1 MVHISERDLQLP
13 ELEFP
18 EICKRVINDKSVIS
32 LGPGEPDFVTPAP
45 LIDYAKKVI
54 GKSTH
59 YSEPQGLLELREAVS
74 RQVLRKNKIK
84 TSPENILISCGS
96 QEALFSSLLTTIDPT
111 EEVVVPSPGY
121 VGYLP
126 AIELVNGV
134 PKFLKLSFEDNFSLN
149 PDLLR
154 KMITKKTQVIILNSP
169 SNPTGNVLPKKI
181 LEEVADIAIDK
192 DLWVFSDEA
201 YEDIIYD
208 DAKHI
213 SIASLN
219 GMHEHAVTF
228 KTFSKSYAMCGFR
241 LGYCIGPE
249 KFIQEITKNH
259 HYVVLG
265 APSLSQLVGIKAL
278 SLPQK
283 YISTMVDEYKRRR
296 DFIVSRL
303 NNLGL
308 PTHKPAGAFYTFS
321 DISRFGKDSSKFSR
335 ELLNRGKVAVIPGR
349 EFGQFGEGFV
359 RCSFATKF
367 EKIKEAMERMEKFL
381 GKRN

>member
-18 EICKRVINDKSVIS
+18 EISKRVINDKSVIS
-32 LGPGEPDFVTPAP
+32 LGPGEPDFMTPAP
-45 LIDYAKKVI
+45 LLAYAKKVI
-54 GKSTH
+54 GKGTH
-59 YSEPQGLLELREAVS
+59 YSEPQGLLELREAIS
-74 RQVLRKNKIK
+74 NHVLRKNKIK
-84 TSPENILISCGS
+84 ASPENVLISCGS
-96 QEALFSSLLTTIDPT
+96 QEAIFSSLLATIDPT

-149 PDLLR
+149 PDLLK

-208 DAKHI
+208 GAKHF

-241 LGYCIGPE
+241 LGYCVGPE
-249 KFIQEITKNH
+249 KFIQEVTKDH

-265 APSLSQLVGIKAL
+265 APSLSQLIGVRAL
-278 SLPQK
+278 SLSPK
-283 YISTMVDEYKRRR
+283 YVDVMVREYKRRR

-303 NNLGL
+303 NEIGL
-308 PTHKPAGAFYTFS
+308 PTNKPAGAFYTFS
-321 DISRFGKDSSKFSR
+321 DISQFGNDSSKFSR
-335 ELLNRGKVAVIPGR
+335 ELLNLGKVAVIPGR
-349 EFGQFGEGFV
+349 EFGPSGEGFV

-367 EKIKEAMERMEKFL
+367 EKIEEALKRMEKFL
-381 GKRN
+381 GKKN

>member
-13 ELEFP
+13 DLEFP
-18 EICKRVINDKSVIS
+18 SISKRVINDKSVIS
-32 LGPGEPDFVTPAP
+32 LGPGEPDFMTPAP
-45 LIDYAKKVI
+45 LLAYAKKVI
-54 GKSTH
+54 GESTH
-59 YSEPQGLLELREAVS
+59 YSEPQGLLELREAIS
-74 RQVLRKNKIK
+74 RNVLKKNKIK

-121 VGYLP
+121 IGYLP

-134 PKFLKLSFEDNFSLN
+134 PKLLKLSFEDNFSLN
-149 PDLLR
+149 PDLLK

-208 DAKHI
+208 GAKHI

-219 GMHEHAVTF
+219 GMNEHAVTF

-249 KFIQEITKNH
+249 KFIQEVTKDH
-259 HYVVLG
+259 HYIVLG
-265 APSLSQLVGIKAL
+265 APYLSQLVGVRAL

-283 YISTMVDEYKRRR
+283 YISTMVGEYKRRR

-321 DISRFGKDSSKFSR
+321 DISRFGNDSSRFSR

-349 EFGQFGEGFV
+349 EFGNFGEGFV

-367 EKIKEAMERMEKFL
+367 EKIEEAMERLEKFL

>member
-18 EICKRVINDKSVIS
+18 KICERVINDKSVIS
-32 LGPGEPDFVTPAP
+32 LGPGEPDFMTPAP
-45 LIDYAKKVI
+45 LLAYAKKVI
-54 GKSTH
+54 GKGTH
-59 YSEPQGLLELREAVS
+59 YSEPQGLLKLREAIS
-74 RQVLRKNKIK
+74 SHVLLKNKIK

-121 VGYLP
+121 VGYVP

-149 PDLLR
+149 PDLLK

-169 SNPTGNVLPKKI
+169 SNPTGNVLSNKI

-201 YEDIIYD
+201 YEDIIYGS
-208 DAKHI
+208 AKHI

-249 KFIQEITKNH
+249 KFIQEVTKDH

-265 APSLSQLVGIKAL
+265 APHFSQLLGIKAL
-278 SLPQK
+278 TLPQK
-283 YISTMVDEYKRRR
+283 YIKIMVKEYNRRR
-296 DFIVSRL
+296 DFMVSRL
-303 NNLGL
+303 NDMGL

-321 DISRFGKDSSKFSR
+321 NISQFGNDSSKFSR
-335 ELLNRGKVAVIPGR
+335 ELLNYGKVAVIPGK
-349 EFGQFGEGFV
+349 EFGPFGEGFL

-367 EKIKEAMERMEKFL
+367 EKIEEAMTRMEKFL
-381 GKRN
+381 KNKN